1 MNSTVNRLISQS
13 PMIVASQMLAA
24 AEGVSVCLP
33 VTEKSCSSRGPT
45 IAVKAALNKI
55 RRVPAI
61 WSAKQRA
68 EHIVCAACCSRP
80 SGRPDDARGAPRT
93 TRVTRW
99 IYPTVPACFPTKPDP
114 RILTCVRRL
123 LLLARGVRRL
133 QSRRQDFTRI
143 PSDRGTGLGPCEWA
157 RNLAREPNRVN

>member
-61 WSAKQRA
+61 WSNKQRA

-93 TRVTRW
+93 TRVTMW
-99 IYPTVPACFPTKPDP
+99 VYPTVPACFPTKPDP

-133 QSRRQDFTRI
+133 QARRQDFARI
-143 PSDRGTGLGPCEWA
+143 PADRGTGLGPCEWA
-157 RNLAREPNRVN
+157 RNLARERNRVN

>member
-61 WSAKQRA
+61 WSALTF
-68 EHIVCAACCSRP
+68 VP
-80 SGRPDDARGAPRT
+80 GATPGPRMF
-93 TRVTRW
+93 
-99 IYPTVPACFPTKPDP
+99 YM
-114 RILTCVRRL
+114 
-123 LLLARGVRRL
+123 
-133 QSRRQDFTRI
+133 
-143 PSDRGTGLGPCEWA
+143 
-157 RNLAREPNRVN
+157 

>member
-80 SGRPDDARGAPRT
+80 SGRPDDAQGAPRT

-123 LLLARGVRRL
+123 KLSARGVRRL
-133 QSRRQDFTRI
+133 FKLDDKTSHAYRRTAVQASGLVSGRGISVASRI
-143 PSDRGTGLGPCEWA
+143 G
-157 RNLAREPNRVN
+157 